1 MTCGVVTS
9 LSIYS
14 SLVTAILILISV
26 LYSQSGTS
34 IIDICK
40 NGMDN
45 QENKI
50 KTESM
55 NHIDFMNVDL
65 SSQNQECKCSAL
77 EYLVFELFEIIVLT
91 LIGIGMVFF

>member
-1 MTCGVVTS
+1 MACELVTS

-14 SLVTAILILISV
+14 TLVTAILVLISV
-26 LYSQSGTS
+26 LYAHSGNQ
-34 IIDICK
+34 IIDTCK

-45 QENKI
+45 GMDNQDNEI

-77 EYLVFELFEIIVLT
+77 EYLGF
-91 LIGIGMVFF
+91 